1 MMVLQLNSIG
11 VEYCSVSDVGVLA
24 LAQHCKL
31 LRVIG
36 TYVLTLVVLSRESP
50 IHTYTYL

>member
-1 MMVLQLNSIG
+1 MVLQLNSIG

-36 TYVLTLVVLSRESP
+36 MYL
-50 IHTYTYL
+50 YTYLL